1 MARKVPRPFKY
12 EWGSGSIV
20 EEASWTGEHMEP
32 AIQLLR
38 YEGGEADGMESVR
51 FCFYNLKGA
60 WQRHPLMLSAEDAP
74 QVREALEGAPRLR
87 QILREMFAEG

>member
-20 EEASWTGEHMEP
+20 EEACWTGEHAEP
-32 AIQLLR
+32 AIQLMR
-38 YEGGEADGMESVR
+38 YEGGDHDGVEAVR

-60 WQRHPLMLSAEDAP
+60 WQRHPLMLGPEDVP
-74 QVREALEGAPRLR
+74 QIREALESTPRLR
-87 QILREMFAEG
+87 EILKDMFG